1 MPPACAGRRLPA
13 LLLLAIVVAS
23 PAMADESGA
32 RSVLASRPLVAAD
45 VSSPLASRALVASD
59 VSSPLTSRTLVA
71 PDVSW
76 LPSGNADLTPSD
88 VSLDP
93 NATAGAANAATLG
106 AAGVA
111 TGRPRALVP
120 LYVSFGALQA
130 LDAATTV
137 RALDRGATE
146 ANPAIGGIAGNPA
159 ALVAVKA
166 ASSAAIVFAGERLWR
181 KNRVA
186 AVALMAALNGAYSL
200 VVFHNY
206 RTVR

>member
-1 MPPACAGRRLPA
+1 MPPACAGRRVPA
-13 LLLLAIVVAS
+13 LVLLAIVVAS

-45 VSSPLASRALVASD
+45 VSSLASRALVASD

-93 NATAGAANAATLG
+93 NAKAGAANAATLG

-186 AVALMAALNGAYSL
+186 AVALMAALNGAYAL